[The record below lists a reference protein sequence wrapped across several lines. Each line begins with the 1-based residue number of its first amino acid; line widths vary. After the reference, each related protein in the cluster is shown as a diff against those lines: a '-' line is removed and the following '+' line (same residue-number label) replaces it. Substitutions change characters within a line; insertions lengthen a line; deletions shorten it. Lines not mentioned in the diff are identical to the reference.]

1 MFSDAQPWVSV
12 REIRAREMTWT
23 TAERIR
29 WGQPRGNGREAYPYN
44 KVGFPGGEPTRK
56 NRWTTPPKPGI
67 LSEWRPSGSKM
78 ILNPRGR

>member
-29 WGQPRGNGREAYPYN
+29 WGQPRGNGREWESVFGDMSSLP
-44 KVGFPGGEPTRK
+44 E
-56 NRWTTPPKPGI
+56 NR
-67 LSEWRPSGSKM
+67 
-78 ILNPRGR
+78 